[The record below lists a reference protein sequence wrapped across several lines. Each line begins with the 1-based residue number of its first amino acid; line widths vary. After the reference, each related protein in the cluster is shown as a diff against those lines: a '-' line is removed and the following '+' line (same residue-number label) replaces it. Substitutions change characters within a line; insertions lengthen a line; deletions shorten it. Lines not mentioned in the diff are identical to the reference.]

1 MYIAGRFRTASRPSR
16 IVMEEE
22 SYFLSD
28 VILAVAKLFSLT
40 QINTVAGN
48 VALVWDAL
56 SDYFLG

>member
-1 MYIAGRFRTASRPSR
+1 
-16 IVMEEE
+16 MEEE